1 MAGDTIIA
9 VIGNRRCAAQDP
21 DPLYADAVAVSR
33 FWRLVDVRAET
44 ECWPWRGDVDR
55 GGYGVFV
62 YRGRKAGAHE
72 YALSFTTGER
82 RLPSLDT
89 CHSCDNPSCCN
100 PLHLRFDTRA
110 WNVRDMHERGRA
122 RNGSVLTD
130 DDVVLIRERRAA
142 GARQIDLAEQ
152 FGLTDGAVS
161 MIVRGLRWPNAG
173 GPIQSKNNQ
182 YRRNA

>member
-1 MAGDTIIA
+1 MSNETPITL
-9 VIGNRRCAAQDP
+9 IGNRRCAAQDP
-21 DPLYADAVAVSR
+21 DPLYVDAVAVSR

-44 ECWPWRGDVDR
+44 ECWPWRGDVDS

-110 WNVRDMHERGRA
+110 GTLRDMVTRGRQ
-122 RNGSVLTD
+122 RNGSALTEQ
-130 DDVVLIRERRAA
+130 DVVLIRERRAA

-152 FGLTDGAVS
+152 FGLTDGAIS
-161 MIVRGLRWPNAG
+161 MIVRGARWPHAG
-173 GPIQSKNNQ
+173 GPIQTERE
-182 YRRNA
+182 YIRG